1 MHIMNASYDLTCS
14 MVVIPYQ
21 KRLLCTIIDYTYKL
35 LLIIKTAKEI
45 GLLDLIKIL
54 IDNLIDLISVYIWI
68 KKLIYKFINAYSTN
82 FENQTQYICR
92 ASYNLKEQI
101 MEAIKVSHYF
111 FLYYCE
117 IVYYIH
123 ELL

>member
-1 MHIMNASYDLTCS
+1 MNASYDLTCS

-68 KKLIYKFINAYSTN
+68 KKLIYKF
-82 FENQTQYICR
+82 
-92 ASYNLKEQI
+92 
-101 MEAIKVSHYF
+101 ME
-111 FLYYCE
+111 
-117 IVYYIH
+117 
-123 ELL
+123 